1 MAEFK
6 VKRCRPITAE
16 ITVPGDKS
24 ISHRSIMMSALAN
37 GPCVIDGFLPSEDC
51 LATVSAFRQLGV
63 KIIFEEEN
71 AAGPT
76 RLKVHGRKG
85 QLKSP
90 DEPIDCGNSGTTMRL
105 MTGILA
111 GQPVG
116 FKAEL
121 VGDES
126 LMRRPMRRIIEPLTI
141 MGGRITAKGEGD
153 TAPVVIRG
161 SQLHAIDYQLPV
173 ASAQVKSAVLLA
185 SLFTK
190 GKTTITEPTRTRDH
204 TERMLNFYR
213 VKTLRN
219 EDRISIWGGQTL
231 ESRDFTVPGDISSAA
246 FWVIAAAAMPGAH
259 LSIRNVGLNETRT
272 GILKTL
278 IRMGAQI
285 TEVIENSDHGE
296 PIGSIEIHGGRL
308 KGTIIE
314 GEDIP
319 NVIDELPVIAVAGAL
334 AEGRT
339 TIRDAKELR
348 VKESDRIASVAN
360 NLRLMGVEV
369 QEFFDGME
377 IQGGAKLQGAR
388 LNSFGDHRVGMA
400 FAIAGLYADGETI
413 IEDTDCINTSY
424 PGFQEQLGKLLKTRS
439 DSYTPVISSLNPS
452 IEFEPDHRY
461 MRSDEM

>member
-16 ITVPGDKS
+16 LTIPGDKS
-24 ISHRSIMMSALAN
+24 ISHRAIMMASLAN
-37 GPCVIDGFLPSEDC
+37 GPCIIDGFLPSEDC
-51 LATVSAFRQLGV
+51 LATVSAFRQLGI
-63 KIIFEEEN
+63 KITVEEEN
-71 AAGPT
+71 AYGPV
-76 RLKVHGRKG
+76 RLKVQGRKG
-85 QLKSP
+85 LLRSP
-90 DEPIDCGNSGTTMRL
+90 EEPIDCGNSGTTMRL
-105 MTGILA
+105 LTGILA
-111 GQPVG
+111 GQPPG
-116 FKAEL
+116 FKGEL
-121 VGDES
+121 RGDES

-141 MGGRITAKGEGD
+141 MGGRVSAKGEGD
-153 TAPVVIRG
+153 TAPIVIRG

-173 ASAQVKSAVLLA
+173 ASAQVKSAVMFAAL
-185 SLFTK
+185 STK
-190 GKTTITEPTRTRDH
+190 GKTTISEPVRSRDH
-204 TERMLNFYR
+204 TERMLNYFR
-213 VKTLRN
+213 VKTLRD
-219 EDRISIWGGQTL
+219 EDRITIWGGQML

-259 LSIRNVGLNETRT
+259 LAIRNVGLNETRT

-285 TEVIENSDHGE
+285 TEVIEHSDHGE
-296 PIGSIEIHGGRL
+296 PVGSVEIHGGRL
-308 KGTIIE
+308 KGTVIE

-339 TIRDAKELR
+339 IIRDAKELR

-369 QEFFDGME
+369 QELFDGME
-377 IQGGAKLQGAR
+377 IQGGAKLTGAR

-400 FAIAGLYADGETI
+400 FAVAGLYADGETI

-424 PGFQEQLGKLLKTRS
+424 PGFQEQLGKLMRGRG
-439 DSYTPVISSLNPS
+439 DNYIPVISSLNPA
-452 IEFEPDHRY
+452 IDFDADHRY
-461 MRSDEM
+461 IRSGE